1 VSLERP
7 LRVAVVGSGPSG
19 VYAADLLMKADLSAS
34 VDVFERLPAPFGLVR
49 YGVAPDHPNIK
60 QIITTLAGIL
70 RRDGIRLLANV
81 DIGRDLGL
89 GDLRAHY
96 DAVVLA
102 TGSPKD
108 APLGIPGEGLKG
120 SYSSADFVS
129 WYDGHPDGPR
139 TWPLAAREVAI
150 LGVGNVAL
158 DIARILAKAPA
169 DLASTDI
176 PDEVMR
182 DLEESQ
188 ATDIHIFGRRGPAQA
203 KFSPLELREIGKV
216 PGVDVIIDPEG
227 LQFDEGS
234 LETIES
240 NRQARQVVETL
251 TEWSG
256 REPAGNPRRIHLHLL
271 LSPVAI
277 LDDGAGAVAGIRME
291 RMRLAG
297 DGTVE
302 GTGEFVEHEVQ
313 AVYRAV
319 GYRGTPIEWLPFDE
333 SRGVIRTIAGRV
345 VSEDGAPVP
354 GFYATGWIKRGPSG
368 VIGHSKKDAQET
380 VGSILEDAGDL
391 VAGRVA
397 LREDLSP
404 DDLLGMLKGRGVR
417 VIEWSDWEVL
427 DAHERALGEAQG
439 RERVKVV
446 SRDEMTDIALGRA

>member
-1 VSLERP
+1 VSLDRP
-7 LRVAVVGSGPSG
+7 LRVAIVGSGPSG
-19 VYAADLLMKADLSAS
+19 VYVADLLTRAESPAS

-60 QIITTLAGIL
+60 QIITTLGSIL
-70 RRDGIRLLANV
+70 GRDGIRLLANV

-89 GDLRAHY
+89 DDLRAHY

-102 TGSPKD
+102 TGSPND

-120 SYSSADFVS
+120 SHGSAEFVS

-139 TWPLAAREVAI
+139 TWPLAAREIAI

-158 DIARILAKAPA
+158 DIARILAKAFA

-182 DLEESQ
+182 DLEASQ
-188 ATDIHIFGRRGPAQA
+188 ATDIHIFGRRGPAQV

-216 PGVDVIIDPEG
+216 SGVDVIIDPEG

-240 NRQARQVVETL
+240 NRQARQVVDTL
-251 TEWSG
+251 TEWAG

-291 RMRLAG
+291 RMRLTG
-297 DGTVE
+297 DGVVE

-319 GYRGTPIEWLPFDE
+319 GYRGTPIEGLPFDE

-345 VSEDGAPVP
+345 VTEDGTPVP

-380 VGSILEDAGDL
+380 VERILEDAGDL
-391 VAGRVA
+391 VADSLA
-397 LREDLSP
+397 LPDDLRP

-417 VIEWSDWEVL
+417 VIEWRDWEVL

-446 SRDEMTDIALGRA
+446 SREEMTDIALGRT